1 MKSKCTK
8 SILILGI
15 GLLISCQP
23 AQADQIA
30 MAAHAA
36 AINQAKEDPLK
47 LLGLPKWSPTQV
59 ITYVQAVLEGKY
71 SDFFEN
77 HLELIVQMGHA
88 DLAAYLE
95 AFANG
100 YQATCFPLP
109 LYATKLLA
117 SYPISGKLIGKLT
130 GMLMA
135 IKGKDHIW
143 QAVLAV
149 RRPTTQTTVK
159 TVVLEEDTDFIQDGK
174 HNQVHTNV
182 LVEQTVTSKPLQQRS
197 KNRTSGN

>member
-1 MKSKCTK
+1 
-8 SILILGI
+8 
-15 GLLISCQP
+15 
-23 AQADQIA
+23 
-30 MAAHAA
+30 MAAHTAA
-36 AINQAKEDPLK
+36 TNQAKEDPLN
-47 LLGLPKWSPTQV
+47 LLRLPKWSPSQV
-59 ITYVQAVLEGKY
+59 ISYVQAVLGGEY
-71 SDFFEN
+71 PLPFED
-77 HLELIVQMGHA
+77 HLEIIAEKGHP

-109 LYATKLLA
+109 LFATKLLA

-159 TVVLEEDTDFIQDGK
+159 TVVLEEDTDFIENGK

-182 LVEQTVTSKPLQQRS
+182 LVEQTVTSKPCKGV